1 MKTRAKTVCDEARVE
16 LAARTGFAVR
26 FSRDCLAPG
35 NSDLADLLR
44 SREPFRRQRV
54 VFVVDAGLAAVQPR
68 AVEWA
73 GAYASSHKANLVPA
87 CAPIVVEGGESSK
100 SRPEVCDWLRARF
113 VGAGL
118 DAQSHLVVIGGGALL
133 DAAGFAAA
141 TLRRAPRVTRVPTT
155 LLAQASGALAPRCA
169 VNALGR
175 KDALAAFQA
184 PFGVLLDPR
193 FLAGLPD
200 REKRAGLAEL
210 VRTALCC
217 DADFFHWIADR
228 TEALG
233 RFDKRAVEAAARWSA
248 RLHWEA
254 ASELDPFDE
263 ARARPLDFGLWASLR
278 LEAEA
283 GGELLHGEALAVGTA
298 VDLLLSV
305 LLTGLPPE
313 AARSALEVIAGFGL
327 PLWHNALGAAD
338 ADGAPALLSALSEF
352 APGGA
357 PSVPLLRGLGRP
369 EPCIAVNAE
378 ALAAAIEALRRWE
391 DREG

>member
-16 LAARTGFAVR
+16 LAARTGYAVR
-26 FSRDCLAPG
+26 FSKDCLSPQNG
-35 NSDLADLLR
+35 DLAELLR
-44 SREPFRRQRV
+44 SREPFRRQRA

-68 AVEWA
+68 AVEA
-73 GAYASSHKANLVPA
+73 AAAYADSHKANIVAA
-87 CAPIVVEGGESSK
+87 CPPIVVEGGETVK
-100 SRPEVCDWLRARF
+100 SRPEICDWLRARF

-118 DAQSHLVVIGGGALL
+118 DSQSHVVVIGGGALL

-155 LLAQASGALAPRCA
+155 LLAQASGALSPRCA

-184 PFGVLLDPR
+184 PFGVLLDPK
-193 FLAGLPD
+193 FLSPLPD
-200 REKRAGLAEL
+200 REKRAGLAEII
-210 VRTALCC
+210 RTALCG
-217 DADFFHWIADR
+217 DADFFHWIADHQKQL
-228 TEALG
+228 ANL
-233 RFDKRAVEAAARWSA
+233 DKRTLETAARWSA

-254 ASELDPFDE
+254 ASDADPFDE
-263 ARARPLDFGLWASLR
+263 GRARPLDFGRWAALR

-313 AARSALEVIAGFGL
+313 AARAALEVVAGCGL
-327 PLWHNALGAAD
+327 PLWHGALGFAD
-338 ADGAPALLSALSEF
+338 ADGAPALVSALAEF
-352 APGGA
+352 ALGGT
-357 PSVPLLRGLGRP
+357 PSVPLLRGLGRA

-378 ALAAAIEALRRWE
+378 ATAAAIEALRRWE
-391 DREG
+391 DREA